1 MESCSLSG
9 ERGPEGRAAAPFQIM
24 SNLGWMVFLLKVSES
39 LALSAVAQ
47 LPSTLLCR
55 SENDL
60 KTHGV
65 QKRVW
70 CAGEGKNKNKRTP
83 QQAIPLEKQVN
94 HETVQF
100 HEFIFWQEG
109 DH

>member
-1 MESCSLSG
+1 M
-9 ERGPEGRAAAPFQIM
+9 
-24 SNLGWMVFLLKVSES
+24 SES

-65 QKRVW
+65 QRRVW
-70 CAGEGKNKNKRTP
+70 CAGDGKKNKKNL

-109 DH
+109 NH